1 MNGKVIMIFVFMT
14 ININFKLTNASN
26 SSCAVGYGKTY
37 IVTTSGYCANN
48 LALSTEQQCKGA
60 ASATGKRYYGT
71 QTDDLARQTNWMK
84 MMNKNCQMLA

>member
-14 ININFKLTNASN
+14 ININFKLTNASS

-48 LALSTEQQCKGA
+48 LALSTEQQCKDA
-60 ASATGKRYYGT
+60 ASATGKSYYGT
-71 QTDDLARQTNWMK
+71 QTVR
-84 MMNKNCQMLA
+84 